1 MCTPLHHFATI
12 SRVALDAHGSI
23 KPRTCTSVLRNEV
36 IIPIY
41 ERWVRCAQRNDQY
54 RVFVEFPMS
63 VALYSPTIDKYRAA
77 AAALLRSMHQG

>member
-41 ERWVRCAQRNDQY
+41 ERYAQRNDQY

-63 VALYSPTIDKYRAA
+63 VALYPPTIDKYRAA